1 MTTVIEMDEK
11 TTLGKQLQQQNT
23 GPVVLIITFT
33 VNAEDEEQF
42 VNTWAEAAEIS
53 KKTSG
58 VVSAQLHKG
67 IAGSRI
73 FVSTHVFDSAEAI
86 RQQYSNPEFP
96 TKLSEYPTSIVTS
109 SHVFKKVAVPG
120 ICVE

>member
-1 MTTVIEMDEK
+1 MTTVIEMDK
-11 TTLGKQLQQQNT
+11 KISLGKQLQQQDT

-33 VNAEDEEQF
+33 VNPEDEEQF
-42 VNTWAEAAEIS
+42 IKTWAEAAEIS

-73 FVSTHVFDSAEAI
+73 FVSTHVFESAEAI
-86 RQQYSNPEFP
+86 RQQYSNPDFP
-96 TKLSEYPTSIVTS
+96 TKLSEYPASIVTS